1 MGVGPATIGAL
12 IASMSIVAVVARPLG
27 GRLSDVGG
35 RRAAAALGG
44 FLCAVGAGLLLV
56 PAAPAV
62 VWPARAAVGVGE
74 ALVTTA
80 CMAWIVDMVPVERR
94 GRALSWFGISFWLGI
109 SIGPQIARARAR
121 ARRVRPR
128 VGTAAA
134 CSLAAVLL
142 FNATP
147 DSPVRGSPRRDPVRA
162 AARGPRPRHRASG
175 CACSARASSPPS
187 ASPTSWGR
195 GPRGRRRSA
204 ARRACTRCSASPA
217 LLVRPLI
224 APLPDRY
231 GGRTCALVGCALL
244 VGGLAAIA
252 VASSFGVAAVGAAAM
267 GVALARSTPS
277 LAMLVAAAVEPER
290 RGLAMG
296 GFMSFLD
303 IGLAVGAIAAGLVV
317 GAASTTAAFA
327 MAAVAAGLSAVLIAA
342 RAPTHAQE
350 RAPPRWS
357 SRIRS
362 VRVAPSNCGWVGR
375 RQVLPGWRSPGE

>member
-1 MGVGPATIGAL
+1 MTLCFLPIGAYATTLPLWLAGDVGVGPATIGAL
-12 IASMSIVAVVARPLG
+12 IATMSIVAVLARPLG
-27 GRLSDVGG
+27 GRLSDLGG

-44 FLCAVGAGLLLV
+44 LLCAVGAGLLLV

-80 CMAWIVDMVPVERR
+80 CMAWVVDMVPIERR

-109 SIGPQIARARAR
+109 SIGPQIAALARELGGFDLVWA
-121 ARRVRPR
+121 
-128 VGTAAA
+128 TAAA
-134 CSLAAVLL
+134 CSLGAVLL

-147 DSPVRGSPRRDPVRA
+147 DSPVRAVRGEIPFSLPRAILVPGIALGLCVFGEGVFA
-162 AARGPRPRHRASG
+162 AFGVPHLVEAGIHEGAAFGGAASVYSVLG
-175 CACSARASSPPS
+175 FA
-187 ASPTSWGR
+187 
-195 GPRGRRRSA
+195 
-204 ARRACTRCSASPA
+204 A

-231 GGRTCALVGCALL
+231 GGRNCALVGCALL

-252 VASSFGVAAVGAAAM
+252 AASSFGVAAVGAAAM
-267 GVALARSTPS
+267 GVALATLNPA

-303 IGLAVGAIAAGLVV
+303 IGLAVGAIAGGLVV

-350 RAPPRWS
+350 RAAAAL
-357 SRIRS
+357 
-362 VRVAPSNCGWVGR
+362 V
-375 RQVLPGWRSPGE
+375 

>member
-1 MGVGPATIGAL
+1 MTLCFLPIGAYATTLPLWLEDDVGVGPATIGAL
-12 IASMSIVAVVARPLG
+12 IATMSIVAVLARPLG

-44 FLCAVGAGLLLV
+44 LLCAVGAGLLLV

-80 CMAWIVDMVPVERR
+80 CMAWVVDMVPIERR

-109 SIGPQIARARAR
+109 SIGPQIAALARELGGFDLVWA
-121 ARRVRPR
+121 
-128 VGTAAA
+128 TAAA

-147 DSPVRGSPRRDPVRA
+147 DSPVRAVRGEIPFALPRAILVPGIALGLCVFGEGVFA
-162 AARGPRPRHRASG
+162 AFGVPHLVGAGIHEGAAFGGAASVYSVLG
-175 CACSARASSPPS
+175 FA
-187 ASPTSWGR
+187 
-195 GPRGRRRSA
+195 
-204 ARRACTRCSASPA
+204 A

-231 GGRTCALVGCALL
+231 GGRNCALVGCALL
-244 VGGLAAIA
+244 VGGLTAIA
-252 VASSFGVAAVGAAAM
+252 AASSFGVAAVGAAAM
-267 GVALARSTPS
+267 GVALATLNPA

-350 RAPPRWS
+350 RAAAAL
-357 SRIRS
+357 
-362 VRVAPSNCGWVGR
+362 V
-375 RQVLPGWRSPGE
+375 

>member
-1 MGVGPATIGAL
+1 MTLCFLPIGAYATTLPLWLAGDVGVGPATIGAL
-12 IASMSIVAVVARPLG
+12 IATMSIVAVLARPLG
-27 GRLSDVGG
+27 GRLSDLGG

-44 FLCAVGAGLLLV
+44 LLCAVGAGLLVV
-56 PAAPAV
+56 PAAPAI

-80 CMAWIVDMVPVERR
+80 CMAWVVDMVPVERR

-109 SIGPQIARARAR
+109 SIGPQIAALARELGGFDLVWA
-121 ARRVRPR
+121 
-128 VGTAAA
+128 TAAA
-134 CSLAAVLL
+134 CSLGAVLL

-147 DSPVRGSPRRDPVRA
+147 DSPVRAVRGEIPFALPRAILVPGIALGLCVFGEGVFA
-162 AARGPRPRHRASG
+162 AFGVPHLVEAGIHEGAAFGGAASVYSVLG
-175 CACSARASSPPS
+175 FA
-187 ASPTSWGR
+187 
-195 GPRGRRRSA
+195 
-204 ARRACTRCSASPA
+204 A

-231 GGRTCALVGCALL
+231 GGRNCALVGCALL

-252 VASSFGVAAVGAAAM
+252 AASSFGVAAVGAAAM
-267 GVALARSTPS
+267 GIALATLNPA

-303 IGLAVGAIAAGLVV
+303 IGLAVGAIAGGLVV

-350 RAPPRWS
+350 RAAAAL
-357 SRIRS
+357 
-362 VRVAPSNCGWVGR
+362 V
-375 RQVLPGWRSPGE
+375 

>member
-1 MGVGPATIGAL
+1 MTLCFLPIGAYATTLPLWLAGDVGVGPATIGAL
-12 IASMSIVAVVARPLG
+12 IATMSIVAVLARPLG
-27 GRLSDVGG
+27 GRLSDLGG

-44 FLCAVGAGLLLV
+44 LLCAVGAGLLLV

-80 CMAWIVDMVPVERR
+80 CMAWVVDMVPIERR

-109 SIGPQIARARAR
+109 SIGPQIAALARELGGFDLVWA
-121 ARRVRPR
+121 
-128 VGTAAA
+128 TAAA
-134 CSLAAVLL
+134 CSLGAVLL

-147 DSPVRGSPRRDPVRA
+147 DSPVRAVRGEIPFSLPRAILVPGIALGLCVFGEGVFA
-162 AARGPRPRHRASG
+162 AFGVPHLVEAGIHEGAAFGGAASVYSVLG
-175 CACSARASSPPS
+175 FA
-187 ASPTSWGR
+187 
-195 GPRGRRRSA
+195 
-204 ARRACTRCSASPA
+204 A

-231 GGRTCALVGCALL
+231 GGRNCALVGCALL

-252 VASSFGVAAVGAAAM
+252 AASSFGVAAVGAAAM
-267 GVALARSTPS
+267 GIALATLNPA

-303 IGLAVGAIAAGLVV
+303 IGLAVGAIAGGLVV

-350 RAPPRWS
+350 RAAAAL
-357 SRIRS
+357 
-362 VRVAPSNCGWVGR
+362 V
-375 RQVLPGWRSPGE
+375 